1 MVVVAVVMTVGV
13 VAAALTMLGG
23 NSDGTDAQ
31 GAESTTPAVPAPPPA
46 PAEDAAVEEER
57 PDCSATG
64 VGGIELPCLGGE
76 NGSVDAGGGEV
87 VLANVWAWWCGP
99 CRDELPYLEDFADTH
114 PEIEVVGVHADQ
126 NGANGAAFL
135 NDLDVDLPSY
145 QDADNTFAGTL
156 GLPAVVP
163 ITVLFVDGEQVAVFP
178 KTFDSAEEIAADV
191 DAALAEQ
198 A

>member
-31 GAESTTPAVPAPPPA
+31 GTETPTATTTA
-46 PAEDAAVEEER
+46 PAEDTTVAAVEEER

-178 KTFDSAEEIAADV
+178 KTFDSAEEITADV